1 MFLYPIEEPFD
12 GFEQVG
18 VMDELAEV
26 HFNSIRCDFLMGVIE
41 DNIFEFGD
49 ELSIT
54 NLVLE

>member
-12 GFEQVG
+12 GFEQVCI
-18 VMDELAEV
+18 MDELAEV
-26 HFNSIRCDFLMGVIE
+26 SFDGIRRDFLMSVIE

-49 ELSIT
+49 ELSIA

>member
-26 HFNSIRCDFLMGVIE
+26 SFDGIMRDFLMSVIE

-49 ELSIT
+49 ELSIA